1 VAGREAGRDEE
12 PGQDIGG
19 EDKFFYGEDLVHG
32 RAPGVEGWKCG
43 WKCGVANGEKAVYCV
58 FIQYRPRHRNC

>member
-32 RAPGVEGWKCG
+32 RAPDGKQGGKW
-43 WKCGVANGEKAVYCV
+43 VYCV